1 MRRHC
6 TASSA
11 TATKNATAVPG
22 GWGPN
27 AITEPEWRGGGEGSR
42 HNAKAICRRAGCQR
56 RHCHSSLATTAIIK
70 RDAPA
75 IGAVSAAIKRDSSGN
90 DKRVGGGGA
99 RGRPR
104 RNASAARRVARRIS
118 TPPLPLLNG
127 GKHTRSRRHQGN
139 DERRGGGRRGTRATT
154 RLTPPVD
161 ARAIDAV

>member
-11 TATKNATAVPG
+11 TATKNATAAPG

-90 DKRVGGGGA
+90 DKRVGGGGE
-99 RGRPR
+99 G
-104 RNASAARRVARRIS
+104 AARAA
-118 TPPLPLLNG
+118 PPALPV
-127 GKHTRSRRHQGN
+127 KS
-139 DERRGGGRRGTRATT
+139 RGGRH
-154 RLTPPVD
+154 RLCHFPTAANIQAQGGGGWRPVD
-161 ARAIDAV
+161 ARAIDTV

>member
-11 TATKNATAVPG
+11 TATKNATAAPG

-75 IGAVSAAIKRDSSGN
+75 IGAVLAAIKRDSSGN
-90 DKRVGGGGA
+90 DKRVGGGGG

-104 RNASAARRVARRIS
+104 RNASAARQVARRT
-118 TPPLPLLNG
+118 TPPLPLPNG
-127 GKHTRSRRHQGN
+127 SEHSSAGWGGMAARR
-139 DERRGGGRRGTRATT
+139 RAGH
-154 RLTPPVD
+154 RHGVKNN
-161 ARAIDAV
+161 